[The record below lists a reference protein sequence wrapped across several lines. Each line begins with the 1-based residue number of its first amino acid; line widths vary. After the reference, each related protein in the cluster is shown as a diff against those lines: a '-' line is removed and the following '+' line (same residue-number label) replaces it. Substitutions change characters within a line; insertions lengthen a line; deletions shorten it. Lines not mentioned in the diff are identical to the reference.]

1 MLLVR
6 WGYQL
11 LNKSG
16 SRVGQRLL
24 FVPWPL
30 LYTQI
35 KYLVTFVIF
44 VGLVAP
50 NFFRTGS
57 GGQLLM
63 LLVRWGYR
71 LLNKSGSR
79 VGQRLL
85 FVPWPFYTHTYS
97 IL

>member
-24 FVPWPL
+24 FVLWPL

-35 KYLVTFVIF
+35 LFRNFRHMFGVIC
-44 VGLVAP
+44 P
-50 NFFRTGS
+50 
-57 GGQLLM
+57 QLFPDG
-63 LLVRWGYR
+63 VRRSTIDVIG
-71 LLNKSGSR
+71 
-79 VGQRLL
+79 
-85 FVPWPFYTHTYS
+85 
-97 IL
+97 

>member
-30 LYTQI
+30 LCTQI

-44 VGLVAP
+44 VGLFAP

-85 FVPWPFYTHTYS
+85 FVPWPLLYTQ
-97 IL
+97 I